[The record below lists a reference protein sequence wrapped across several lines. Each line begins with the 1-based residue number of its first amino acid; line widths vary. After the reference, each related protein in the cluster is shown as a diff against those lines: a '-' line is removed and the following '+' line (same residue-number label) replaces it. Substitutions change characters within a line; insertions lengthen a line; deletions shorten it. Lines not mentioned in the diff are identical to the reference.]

1 MPEIDLARIADLV
14 AGEDSAADRLY
25 RICAY
30 LEAAVAH
37 FNWVG
42 IYYAKPQEQ
51 MLILGP
57 FVGAPTEH
65 VRIPYGRGICG
76 QVAVSMAP
84 LIIQDVSQ
92 EDNYLACS
100 LEVKSEIVVPIFY
113 EQRFVGEL
121 DIDSHFPQAFTN
133 SDQLIL
139 EQIATMIAPLVARI
153 SNF

>member
-1 MPEIDLARIADLV
+1 MPGIELVKIANLA
-14 AGEDSAADRLY
+14 AGEGSERDRLQ

-30 LEAAVAH
+30 LENTVEH

-42 IYYAKPQEQ
+42 IYYAKPREQ
-51 MLILGP
+51 LLILGP

-76 QVAVSMAP
+76 QAASQQTT
-84 LIIQDVSQ
+84 IIVQDVSQ

-113 EQRFVGEL
+113 EEQFVGEL
-121 DIDSHFPQAFTN
+121 DIDSHYPQAFTN
-133 SDQLIL
+133 SDQMIL
-139 EQIATMIAPLVARI
+139 EQVAAIIAPLVARI